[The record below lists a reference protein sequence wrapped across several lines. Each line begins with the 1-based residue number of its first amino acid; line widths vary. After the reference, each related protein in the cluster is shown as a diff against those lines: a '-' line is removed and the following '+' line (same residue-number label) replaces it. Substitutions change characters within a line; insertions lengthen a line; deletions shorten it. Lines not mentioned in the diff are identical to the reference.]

1 MVRVDL
7 IEIFLGVCACIFIF
21 SHFDLLVKN
30 LIAYAFF
37 FLKEILFHALF
48 REDTRNEA
56 ARQQY

>member
-7 IEIFLGVCACIFIF
+7 IEIFLGMCVYVFF
-21 SHFDLLVKN
+21 SHFNFLVKH

-56 ARQQY
+56 ASQRY